1 MKLTNC
7 TCGKKLNCGCT
18 MSFDTY
24 EANSV
29 SRLTV
34 GNLLGGTCIFDEYVI
49 DWYLNGSKVL
59 TTGKG
64 NDPDITAQHPLTGEA
79 ALPVVA
85 GTYQPIVRYVVMDGK
100 IIYPAKRSCANYC
113 EALGTQLP
121 EIKVAAIDCG
131 TVNTTGDY
139 SYYLSYNVEQDY
151 ALASREVLFMLP
163 ADLGAK
169 YLAVYFYAYTVAD
182 KVEVLFNDE
191 TILASWIIGSQN
203 NPAQYTTMP
212 YCRSG
217 YDHDF
222 IILLPEYQA
231 GDYLKIKVTPSV
243 KKTNINTLWRLRLK
257 CLDQDPECDLYT
269 TAMQTIDLDTIEMV
283 DVPASCRL
291 EMRFKTLEP
300 IPYLPPLIIKKYGG
314 YGYLGHS
321 RGSFDYNGA
330 RDNGYVLFLYGY
342 QSKISLFSTSVSAW
356 VASQGVCSLQKSGNV
371 VTITCNNSSDYNKFK
386 NTWNTSSGVLTKFN
400 PDPSTPEYAS
410 AFYLKW
416 HTSMI
421 SCGDTFIDRFMT
433 ISCESVFTFDDVN
446 YTVTI
451 QLAQAQAST
460 YTPISSCDS
469 TKTGIDGVINAIN
482 QTYNA
487 ADFNDSTVC
496 IADIPFYAYWRFRG
510 IVSEAE
516 NAGGYGVFQY
526 GDKSVPC
533 VMQNFVLLP
542 STLHHEFL
550 IFYLNVKITDTRDP
564 INNFEVWNRSV
575 NGIPVNYPYTGQ
587 TLIYKMENGV
597 RVI

>member
-24 EANSV
+24 QANSV

-49 DWYLNGSKVL
+49 DWYLNGNKVL

-64 NDPDITAQHPLTGEA
+64 NDPDITVQHPLSGEA

-85 GTYQPIVRYVVMDGK
+85 GTYQPVVRYVVMDNK
-100 IIYPAKRSCANYC
+100 IVYPAKRSCANYC
-113 EALGTQLP
+113 EALGTTLP
-121 EIKVAAIDCG
+121 QITVTAIDCE
-131 TVNTTGDY
+131 TVNTTGYY

-151 ALASREVLFMLP
+151 ALASREVQFMLP
-163 ADLGAK
+163 SDLGAK

-182 KVEVLFNDE
+182 KVEVLFNKK
-191 TILASWIIGSQN
+191 TVLASWIVGSQN

-212 YCRSG
+212 YQRSG
-217 YDHDF
+217 YDHEF
-222 IILLPEYQA
+222 IVLLPEYQA
-231 GDYLKIKVTPSV
+231 GDYLTIKVTPSV
-243 KKTNINTLWRLRLK
+243 KETNINTFWRLRLK
-257 CLDQDPECDLYT
+257 CLDQDTECDLYT

-283 DVPASCRL
+283 DIPASCRL

-300 IPYLPPLIIKKYGG
+300 IPYLDNLIIKKYGG
-314 YGYLGHS
+314 YGYMSHG
-321 RGSFDYNGA
+321 RGYFNTADVRNS
-330 RDNGYVLFLYGY
+330 GYVLFLYGY
-342 QSKISLFSTSVSAW
+342 QLKFSLYSNHISYW
-356 VASQGVCSLQKSGNV
+356 VASSGVCSLSKSGNI
-371 VTITCNNSSDYNKFK
+371 VTILCNNSTDYNRYK
-386 NTWNTSSGVLTKFN
+386 NTYLTSSGVLSKFN
-400 PDPSTPEYAS
+400 PDRSTPEYTCT
-410 AFYLKW
+410 FFLKW

-433 ISCESVFTFDDVN
+433 ISCESVFSFNDAN
-446 YTVTI
+446 YTITI
-451 QLAQAQAST
+451 QLAPAQAST

-469 TKTGIDGVINAIN
+469 TLTGINAAIAAIN

-487 ADFNDSTVC
+487 ADFNDQTVC

-516 NAGGYGVFQY
+516 NTGGYGVYQY

-533 VMQNFVLLP
+533 VMQNFVLTQIL
-542 STLHHEFL
+542 THEFF
-550 IFYLNVKITDTRDP
+550 IFYLNVKITDTEDP
-564 INNFEVWNRSV
+564 INNFEVWNRNV

-587 TLIYKMENGV
+587 TLIYKKENGI
-597 RVI
+597 RTI